1 VIYGNSVVKVKK
13 LAEPLAYNAYFHN
26 AVGKAS
32 ILAGFIEGK
41 QRVIVA
47 TSALGIGVDIADIW
61 CIIHID
67 WPRTILDYAQESR

>member
-13 LAEPLAYNAYFHN
+13 LAELLACNAYFYN

-32 ILAGFIEGK
+32 MLAGFIEGK
-41 QRVIVA
+41 QRVIVV

-61 CIIHID
+61 CIIYIN
-67 WPRTILDYAQESR
+67 